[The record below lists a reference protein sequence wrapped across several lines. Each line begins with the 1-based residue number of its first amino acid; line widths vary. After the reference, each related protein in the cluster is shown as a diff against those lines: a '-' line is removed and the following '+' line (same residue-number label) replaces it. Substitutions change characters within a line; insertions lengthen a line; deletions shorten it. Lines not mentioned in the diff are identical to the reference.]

1 MRCLSWTIEV
11 NYTRQARHTLKWLL
25 CEVLNLLGVIALLE
39 ATRKDG
45 IRILVYHRVGSHRVD
60 DGMTV
65 SQIVFDAQLRYLGKH
80 YTVVPLDEVA
90 AILKEERP
98 IRSGLIAL
106 TLDDGY
112 RDNYTR
118 AWPILARY
126 SMPATIFVTVG
137 PLDGE
142 GSLWTEEIQEALW
155 ASSGQA
161 LDLHSMGWGSWPLKT
176 DAERLTCLHAVK
188 QRLKVL
194 PDAERQRTLRE
205 IIQRLGSRGQT
216 AVQERMLTWDMM
228 REMSKRG
235 ITIGAHTVSH
245 KILTQIAPQEVDWE
259 IRESKH
265 RIEQQLGEPVR
276 HFAYPNGTSSDWN
289 ADIQKMVKQTGFETA
304 CTTVR
309 GTNSAGHDLYA
320 LRRLDITDAGCTDAR
335 GRFSPAMFA
344 AQLAGLFG
352 RWEK

>member
-1 MRCLSWTIEV
+1 V
-11 NYTRQARHTLKWLL
+11 HYTQRARHTLKWLL
-25 CEVLNLLGVIALLE
+25 CEVLNLLGVISLLE
-39 ATRKDG
+39 AARKDG
-45 IRILVYHRVGSHRVD
+45 VRILVYHRVSPFRID
-60 DGMTV
+60 DGMTI
-65 SQIVFDAQLRYLGKH
+65 SQMVFDAQLRHLRKNH
-80 YTVVPLDEVA
+80 SVVSLDEAA
-90 AILKEERP
+90 AILRGERP

-142 GSLWTEEIQEALW
+142 VSLWTEEIRGALW

-161 LDLHSMGWGSWPLKT
+161 LDLQAMGWGAWPLRT
-176 DAERLTCLHAVK
+176 DTERLACLYAVK
-188 QRLKVL
+188 HRLKAL

-205 IIQRLGSRGQT
+205 IIQRLGSRGKT
-216 AVQERMLTWDMM
+216 AVQEQMLTWDMV

-265 RIEQQLGEPVR
+265 RIEQRLGEPVR
-276 HFAYPNGTSSDWN
+276 HFAYPNGTRADW
-289 ADIQKMVKQTGFETA
+289 DSQIQGAVKQAGFETA
-304 CTTVR
+304 CTTLR
-309 GTNSAGHDLYA
+309 GSNPVGQDAYA
-320 LRRLDITDAGCTDAR
+320 LRRLEITDAGCTDPR
-335 GRFSPAMFA
+335 GRFSAAMFA
-344 AQLAGLFG
+344 AQLAGVFG
-352 RWEK
+352 GREWQRG